1 MLTPASMN
9 ELTKYPN
16 LNKYDITSVEYIL
29 ATGAVLTKTL
39 REQFLRVVCKH
50 KVNVMCVYGSSE
62 VGIITEWRQP
72 AVYLDSEKANSVGI
86 LSKGSQMKVSCLYC
100 YQWK

>member
-1 MLTPASMN
+1 MLTPGSMN

-16 LNKYDITSVEYIL
+16 LNKYDITSVAHIL

-39 REQFLRVVCKH
+39 REEFLRAVCKH
-50 KVNVMCVYGSSE
+50 KVNIMCVYGSSE
-62 VGIITEWRQP
+62 VGIMTEWWRP
-72 AVYLDSEKANSVGI
+72 VDLLDSEKATSVGT
-86 LSKGSQMKVSCLYC
+86 LSKGSQMKVSCQHY